1 MATYTGDAQAKPAAG
16 TMLWLAVVA
25 FVVAAILVIALVA
38 TQGGTPVSSHPV
50 TGQKQGQI
58 SFPAGKGGPMQTRP
72 IPLGSGI
79 CHQCAP

>member
-1 MATYTGDAQAKPAAG
+1 MATYTGEAQAKPGIG

-25 FVVAAILVIALVA
+25 FVVAAVVVIALIA

-50 TGQKQGQI
+50 TGQQGQI
-58 SFPAGKGGPMQTRP
+58 SFPAGKGGPIRTQP